1 MTRRLALTPVIG
13 LATASAVSFG
23 AVSMWLTG
31 VHGSP
36 TQATNTNACSASSVK
51 KADVRTA
58 AHATAAHA
66 TAAHTA
72 AKLPVLLDAAART
85 IHAGGSAKHT
95 DGASA
100 AASSSSPPNPS
111 TGTGPSSAATPPVPD
126 PTPGGGNVAPSTS
139 PATPNPGST
148 GNVSASHHA
157 NPTVAPG
164 GTNKTPKTTP
174 TPTSTPTP
182 TPSSTTTPPPTAT
195 LCLTVQTLGGSNTV
209 QPGTTVHYAIWV
221 WLSSGTGTA
230 KVSVAASPSSVK
242 PSFTVCQPTGKTT
255 CKVSG
260 LTVGAPAEAQVKLR
274 AAKDLAGRDIK
285 LNVTATSDQ
294 ATNTATASDKIE
306 VASKKKHSSPTPTPT
321 PTNAGTGDG
330 YTPPAGDGGAYPGVS
345 NPNPT
350 GNLGSEFPQVSPSPN
365 AAPSAPG
372 HKDQHQVSVTDLS
385 AGLPLDVRLIGGQV
399 VGLAI
404 LAAAVTI
411 AIARLSL
418 RKQPARHGDD
428 NTGSTPT
435 T

>member
-13 LATASAVSFG
+13 LATASMVSFG
-23 AVSMWLTG
+23 AVSMWLAG

-36 TQATNTNACSASSVK
+36 TQATSTNACSSSSAK
-51 KADVRTA
+51 KAGVRTA
-58 AHATAAHA
+58 AHATAV
-66 TAAHTA
+66 HTA

-85 IHAGGSAKHT
+85 IHAGGSAKHG

-111 TGTGPSSAATPPVPD
+111 TGTGPSSATTPPVPD
-126 PTPGGGNVAPSTS
+126 PTPGDGNVAPSTS

-164 GTNKTPKTTP
+164 GTNKTPKATP
-174 TPTSTPTP
+174 TPSSTPTP
-182 TPSSTTTPPPTAT
+182 TPSSSTTPPPTAT
-195 LCLTVQTLGGSNTV
+195 LCLSVQTLGGSNTV

-221 WLSSGTGTA
+221 WLSSGTGGSA

-242 PSFTVCQPTGKTT
+242 PSFTVCEPTGKTT

-260 LTVGAPAEAQVKLR
+260 LTAGAHVEAQVKLR

-285 LNVTATSDQ
+285 LSVTATSDQ
-294 ATNTATASDKIE
+294 ATNTATTSDKIE
-306 VASKKKHSSPTPTPT
+306 VASKKKQHSTPTPT
-321 PTNAGTGDG
+321 PTNPGTGYG

-372 HKDQHQVSVTDLS
+372 HKDQHQVNVTDLS

>member
-13 LATASAVSFG
+13 LATASLVSFG

-36 TQATNTNACSASSVK
+36 TQATSTNACSASSAK
-51 KADVRTA
+51 KAGVRTA
-58 AHATAAHA
+58 ARTTAT
-66 TAAHTA
+66 HTA
-72 AKLPVLLDAAART
+72 SRLPVLLDAAART
-85 IHAGGSAKHT
+85 IHARGSAKHT

-111 TGTGPSSAATPPVPD
+111 TGNGPSSAATPPVPD
-126 PTPGGGNVAPSTS
+126 PTPGDGNVAPSTS
-139 PATPNPGST
+139 PGTPNPGST

-195 LCLTVQTLGGSNTV
+195 LCLSVQTLGGSNTV

-221 WLSSGTGTA
+221 WLSSGTGGSA

-242 PSFTVCQPTGKTT
+242 PSFTVCEPAGTAT

-260 LTVGAPAEAQVKLR
+260 LSGGAHVEAQAKLR

-285 LNVTATSDQ
+285 LSVTATSDQ
-294 ATNTATASDKIE
+294 AANTATASDKIE
-306 VASKKKHSSPTPTPT
+306 VAAKKKHSSPTPTPT

-330 YTPPAGDGGAYPGVS
+330 GALPPGDNGSYPGVS

-365 AAPSAPG
+365 AAPSAPQQ
-372 HKDQHQVSVTDLS
+372 KDKHQVNVTDLS

-411 AIARLSL
+411 AVARLSL

-428 NTGSTPT
+428 SAGSPPT